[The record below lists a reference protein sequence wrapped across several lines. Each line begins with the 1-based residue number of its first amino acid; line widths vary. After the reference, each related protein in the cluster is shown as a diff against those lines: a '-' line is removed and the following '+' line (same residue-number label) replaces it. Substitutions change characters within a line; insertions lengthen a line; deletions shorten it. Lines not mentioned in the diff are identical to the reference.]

1 MQKFTKQQM
10 QLINNERSKFNQEQR
25 IMAARMGGNSLI
37 GCAAPIPK
45 DSWGDWDL
53 NGIEVARSTLAVFN
67 DIASSNSKAM
77 DLAVLVD
84 HFQRISDSGTSN
96 VTIDGRGKAKMDQA
110 VLDYVGT
117 PLPIF
122 DSTADWG
129 WRQMLTMQR
138 AGGNLQV
145 ATISNNQRRI
155 AEDLED
161 MVING
166 LPAIKVGGDQI
177 WGLTTHPNRNTRTTG
192 VTLNGATGAQWK
204 AEVVAT
210 LILNRV
216 DNFRQPVT
224 LYLNADDW
232 FYAQTTIYDVVLDS
246 RTISTLIEQ
255 LPGVSVV
262 VSADSVPV
270 NNSIALVKERETVEM
285 LNGMPMTSRP
295 ITRLNTEDD
304 FKVKIM
310 AAQALQLK
318 YDYLDQMGLAH
329 SAP

>member
-1 MQKFTKQQM
+1 MQKFTPKQM

-45 DSWGDWDL
+45 DSWGEWDL

-67 DIASSNSKAM
+67 DIASTNSKAM

-166 LPAIKVGGDQI
+166 LPSIKVGGDQI
-177 WGLTTHPNRNTRTTG
+177 WGLTTHPQRNTRST
-192 VTLNGATGAQWK
+192 VNTLNGATGAQWK
-204 AEVVAT
+204 ADVVAT
-210 LILNRV
+210 LILNRAA
-216 DNFRQPVT
+216 NFRQPVT

-232 FYAQTTIYDVVLDS
+232 FYAETTLYDVVLGPQ
-246 RTISTLIEQ
+246 TIASFIRQ
-255 LPGVSVV
+255 LPGINSIVA
-262 VSADSVPV
+262 ADSIAADTI
-270 NNSIALVKERETVEM
+270 IALVKERETVEM

-318 YDYLDQMGLAH
+318 YDYNDQMGLAV
-329 SAP
+329 SS